1 MIAPL
6 ETLTVEI
13 DSDVL
18 AQAEKV
24 CADIGI
30 TLQDAVNMFL
40 RETVIQQRWP
50 MDTMDSELPETPEL
64 KRTKLRVSASRPDF
78 PTTAAY
84 GPFRRL
90 SGRGCGKV
98 SSRGP
103 IGLGRFISVRFCAWI
118 FSSVFFRSSTKSDIF
133 APTCGRRIFT
143 STVIIQRINSRIPLR
158 AH

>member
-40 RETVIQQRWP
+40 RETVIQQRWSK
-50 MDTMDSELPETPEL
+50 DTMDSELPEQGE
-64 KRTKLRVSASRPDF
+64 RSR
-78 PTTAAY
+78 
-84 GPFRRL
+84 
-90 SGRGCGKV
+90 
-98 SSRGP
+98 
-103 IGLGRFISVRFCAWI
+103 
-118 FSSVFFRSSTKSDIF
+118 
-133 APTCGRRIFT
+133 
-143 STVIIQRINSRIPLR
+143 
-158 AH
+158 

>member
-50 MDTMDSELPETPEL
+50 MGTMDSELPETPEL
-64 KRTKLRVSASRPDF
+64 KRD
-78 PTTAAY
+78 
-84 GPFRRL
+84 
-90 SGRGCGKV
+90 
-98 SSRGP
+98 
-103 IGLGRFISVRFCAWI
+103 
-118 FSSVFFRSSTKSDIF
+118 
-133 APTCGRRIFT
+133 
-143 STVIIQRINSRIPLR
+143 
-158 AH
+158 

>member
-24 CADIGI
+24 CTDIGI

-50 MDTMDSELPETPEL
+50 MDTMDPEIPETPEL
-64 KRTKLRVSASRPDF
+64 KRD
-78 PTTAAY
+78 
-84 GPFRRL
+84 
-90 SGRGCGKV
+90 
-98 SSRGP
+98 
-103 IGLGRFISVRFCAWI
+103 
-118 FSSVFFRSSTKSDIF
+118 
-133 APTCGRRIFT
+133 
-143 STVIIQRINSRIPLR
+143 
-158 AH
+158 

>member
-50 MDTMDSELPETPEL
+50 MDTMDSELQETPEL
-64 KRTKLRVSASRPDF
+64 KRD
-78 PTTAAY
+78 
-84 GPFRRL
+84 
-90 SGRGCGKV
+90 
-98 SSRGP
+98 
-103 IGLGRFISVRFCAWI
+103 
-118 FSSVFFRSSTKSDIF
+118 
-133 APTCGRRIFT
+133 
-143 STVIIQRINSRIPLR
+143 
-158 AH
+158 

>member
-50 MDTMDSELPETPEL
+50 MDTMDSELTETPEL
-64 KRTKLRVSASRPDF
+64 KRD
-78 PTTAAY
+78 
-84 GPFRRL
+84 
-90 SGRGCGKV
+90 
-98 SSRGP
+98 
-103 IGLGRFISVRFCAWI
+103 
-118 FSSVFFRSSTKSDIF
+118 
-133 APTCGRRIFT
+133 
-143 STVIIQRINSRIPLR
+143 
-158 AH
+158 